1 LPAENDYAVRPAER
15 TTLLDGPLAPRTL
28 GSLMHTHRGEDE
40 YPVVLEGLVGAQIGA
55 QIVEASLG
63 AVLVKPR
70 GVPHAFWNGTDE
82 PARR

>member
-1 LPAENDYAVRPAER
+1 
-15 TTLLDGPLAPRTL
+15 
-28 GSLMHTHRGEDE
+28 
-40 YPVVLEGLVGAQIGA
+40 VLEGLVGAQIGA